1 MSKSYPLYTSSGRW
15 AGLLVD
21 RYLYDTEGNWMG
33 WVENDGAVYSVRGE
47 YVGQL
52 NRDMRVLRRRVV
64 PDSQPRKS
72 LPAPPLLRIETL
84 TSAPLAPLLQELPPE
99 IMDVLEEQ
107 PDRLHPVETA
117 EDLRVHQPPPPPEE
131 PPKRMSDESLE
142 WQGLSA
148 KFAALK
154 KKKNDD

>member
-1 MSKSYPLYTSSGRW
+1 MSKTYPLYASSGRW
-15 AGLLVD
+15 AGILLE
-21 RYLYDTEGNWMG
+21 RYLYSTEGEWLG

-64 PDSQPRKS
+64 PDSLPRKN
-72 LPAPPLLRIETL
+72 LPAAPPLRIERPL
-84 TSAPLAPLLQELPPE
+84 SAPLPPLFQELPPE
-99 IMDVLEEQ
+99 IMDVFDEQ

-117 EDLRVHQPPPPPEE
+117 EDVRIHQPPPPPEE
-131 PPKRMSDESLE
+131 PPKHMGTESSD
-142 WQGLSA
+142 WKGLSA

-154 KKKNDD
+154 KKG